1 MSRVGDNIKKLRTEA
16 GMSLKQLAK
25 KLGVAENFI
34 NEVENGRKVV
44 NEEVINRISKI
55 LGKDINDIGMSVEE
69 QSTLEVHQDVK
80 PAPVKRE
87 VKSVKTEAVQEIW
100 SSAFGSVLK
109 EVPVYEYDMKK
120 VITTRLLPL
129 QGNKIE
135 GYAQDKVFF
144 LTIADDDMLGF
155 RMAKGDIAFA
165 HQVIEIENN
174 AVYLLQYNSDRVIR
188 QIKKLDGNKLL
199 LISNKGSLRTET
211 VTIKDIKII
220 AKLDRVEIKL

>member
-1 MSRVGDNIKKLRTEA
+1 VSRVGDNIKKLRTEA

-80 PAPVKRE
+80 SAPVKRE
-87 VKSVKTEAVQEIW
+87 VKTAKTEAVQEIW

-109 EVPVYEYDMKK
+109 EVPVYDYDMKK
-120 VITTRLLPL
+120 VFATRLLPL

-165 HQVIEIENN
+165 HQVMEIENN
-174 AVYLLQYNSDRVIR
+174 AVYLLQYNSDRVVR